1 MFSCSALMG
10 EAKKSFMSSLWNVC
24 VNMSNMILV
33 SLRLINVV
41 VIYVVNQFVVVEL
54 LYRGIVFFF
63 LCLRLFQAV
72 KILFIFFVLCKNKT
86 ILCSKVSP

>member
-1 MFSCSALMG
+1 MVADKCPFVMTHAKSRLALMG

-63 LCLRLFQAV
+63 
-72 KILFIFFVLCKNKT
+72 FVYGCFKL
-86 ILCSKVSP
+86 